1 MLILPFLNYNN
12 FYVSAKLRL
21 PKLMDDYEV
30 SSQQMFVFFGSK
42 KSTPDLSK
50 IFTAIDRRYL
60 IRKSSAVW
68 RTPPV
73 KY

>member
-1 MLILPFLNYNN
+1 MILF
-12 FYVSAKLRL
+12 FSHFAAKQRV
-21 PKLMDDYEV
+21 PKLKDDYEINHR
-30 SSQQMFVFFGSK
+30 QMFTFFESQ

-50 IFTAIDRRYL
+50 IFTAIDRRQL

-73 KY
+73 KYY